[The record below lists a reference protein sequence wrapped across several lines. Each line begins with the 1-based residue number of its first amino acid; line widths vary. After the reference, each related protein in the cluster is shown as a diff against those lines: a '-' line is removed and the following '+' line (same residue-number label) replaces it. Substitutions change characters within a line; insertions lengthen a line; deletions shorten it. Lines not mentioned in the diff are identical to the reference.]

1 MERTAIDE
9 AIILKKGINFDNLA
23 FEYCSDRILD
33 NYEENGGKPFTG
45 ITYELYDNGRISYY
59 CYYVN
64 GFSEGDFV
72 KFYKDGTIR
81 SISKM
86 KRGKCTEKTEWYQDG
101 KIKEKGIYNCGIC
114 LSNEKWDEQGNLV
127 YEKVS
132 PTESEMLLIKKL
144 SSVNYE

>member
-1 MERTAIDE
+1 
-9 AIILKKGINFDNLA
+9 
-23 FEYCSDRILD
+23 
-33 NYEENGGKPFTG
+33 
-45 ITYELYDNGRISYY
+45 
-59 CYYVN
+59 
-64 GFSEGDFV
+64 
-72 KFYKDGTIR
+72 
-81 SISKM
+81 M

>member
-1 MERTAIDE
+1 MERAAIDE
-9 AIILKKGINFDNLA
+9 ATILKKGINFDNLS

-33 NYEENGGKPFTG
+33 NYEEEGGKPFTG
-45 ITYELYDNGRISYY
+45 ITYELYDNDRISYY

-64 GFSEGDFV
+64 GFSEGNFV

-86 KRGKCTEKTEWYQDG
+86 KRGQCIEEIEWYQDG
-101 KIKEKGIYNCGIC
+101 KIKENGIYNCGIC
-114 LSNEKWDEQGNLV
+114 ISNKKWDEQGNLIS
-127 YEKVS
+127 EKGG

-144 SSVNYE
+144 SSVHYD